1 VASPAKNG
9 NMPIY
14 FVALINGTILRF
26 LQEEVVHRCDPI
38 SIFSETCFTGVQGRA
53 IATILRE

>member
-9 NMPIY
+9 NMSIY
-14 FVALINGTILRF
+14 FVALINGTNLRF
-26 LQEEVVHRCDPI
+26 LQEEVVHWRDPI

-53 IATILRE
+53 IAAIPRE